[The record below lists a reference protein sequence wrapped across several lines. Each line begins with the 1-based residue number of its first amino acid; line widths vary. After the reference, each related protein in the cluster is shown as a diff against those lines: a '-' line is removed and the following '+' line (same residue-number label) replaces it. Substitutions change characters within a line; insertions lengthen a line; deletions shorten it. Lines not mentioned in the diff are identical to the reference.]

1 MVQQLQSAL
10 DAGVAHLADLLRI
23 EARPFLTMELLVDL
37 GYKSHV
43 YQVDEGIAHIAIVLN
58 QLLSTLKSMGK

>member
-23 EARPFLTMELLVDL
+23 EARPFLPMKLLVDL

-43 YQVDEGIAHIAIVLN
+43 YQVNKGIAHIAIVLN
-58 QLLSTLKSMGK
+58 QPLGTLKSMGK